1 MEQNIKPSWLERHIT
16 LHSYDDPKA
25 EKENAIT
32 HLVGTALSIIAFVII
47 LFRLPSIPSLSMK
60 IGMIVW
66 GTTMILLYGAST
78 LYHSLPHGNGKRL
91 CRILDHS
98 NIYFLIAGTYTPM
111 LMYVGTSKAYTILA
125 LVWGIAVMGILITL
139 LIWGKMGVLHIAL
152 YVGMGWLVVF
162 FWGDIAPY
170 MPEGIIAWIIAAGL
184 TYTIGVFFYANKRI
198 PHYHAIWHLF
208 CIGGSALFFIGY
220 MLKLV

>member
-66 GTTMILLYGAST
+66 GTTMILLYGASS
-78 LYHSLPHGNGKRL
+78 LYHSLPHGHGKRL

>member
-1 MEQNIKPSWLERHIT
+1 MQQKTQQSWLERHIT
-16 LHSYDDPKA
+16 LHTYDDPKA

-32 HLVGTALSIIAFVII
+32 HLVGTALAIVAFVGI
-47 LFRLPSIPSLSMK
+47 LFRLPLLPTLSMK
-60 IGMIVW
+60 IGMLIW
-66 GTTMILLYGAST
+66 GLTMILLYGASS
-78 LYHSLPHGNGKRL
+78 LYHSLPYGDGKRL

-111 LMYVGTSKAYTILA
+111 LMYVGTSKAFAILA
-125 LVWGIAVMGILITL
+125 LVWGIAFVGILFTL
-139 LIWGKMGVLHIAL
+139 LIWGKMGALHVAL
-152 YVGMGWLVVF
+152 YIAMGWLVVL
-162 FWGDIAPY
+162 FWGDIVPHI
-170 MPEGIIAWIIAAGL
+170 PEGIMAWIIAAGL

-220 MLKLV
+220 MIKLV

>member
-125 LVWGIAVMGILITL
+125 LVWGIAVMGILVTL

-220 MLKLV
+220 MIKLV

>member
-1 MEQNIKPSWLERHIT
+1 MEQNTKPSWLERHIT

>member
-66 GTTMILLYGAST
+66 GTTMILLYGASS